1 MRLDAALCPARRAR
15 CGMVGVLIVCRIG
28 DAFIESHSDIAP
40 QILLRMNGNLR
51 REELLRSIEEGT
63 EVHALLCDLAHSSQR
78 EDLKAAAVRQYSLRP
93 VHETMQLA
101 SLFDQLRAGT
111 QEQMVGIREDDL
123 RAHVFEFFGCDSLDC
138 RLCADRHKHRRF
150 ERAMRRVQEPC
161 PRTGL
166 LVFGNQFVVNNHS
179 CRSL

>member
-1 MRLDAALCPARRAR
+1 
-15 CGMVGVLIVCRIG
+15 
-28 DAFIESHSDIAP
+28 
-40 QILLRMNGNLR
+40 MNGNLR
-51 REELLRSIEEGT
+51 REELLRSIEEGAKM
-63 EVHALLCDLAHSSQR
+63 HALLCDLAHSAQR

-111 QEQMVGIREDDL
+111 QEQVVGIREDDL

-161 PRTGL
+161 PRAGL